1 MSGAFRTACSIP
13 PSLGRRPSDRADR
26 HGGHMRIIRMS
37 SLDLSGK
44 RVLIREDLNV
54 PIQDGVVTSD
64 ARIRAA
70 LPTIQAALTA
80 RARVLVMSHLGR
92 PEEGKYAE
100 EFSLAPVAKRLAQLL
115 EVPVALKKDWLSGV
129 DVHPGEVVLLENVR
143 FNKGEKKDADDLA
156 QKMAALCDIYV
167 MDAFGTAHRAEAST
181 HGVAKYAPVAC
192 AGPLLVSELS
202 ALETALEKPARPL
215 LAIVAGSKV
224 STKLTVL
231 ESLLGKVDQ
240 MIVGGGITN
249 TFLAALGFNVG
260 KSLYEPAMLDICKRL
275 LEQSKSRGIVIPM
288 PTDVVVATQF
298 SAKAEADV
306 KQVGEVLDE
315 EMILDIGPDSAE
327 AMSLL
332 IASAGTILWNGPVG
346 VFEFEQFGEGTRPL
360 AKAIARSKAFS
371 LAGGGD
377 PLAAIE
383 KYGIED
389 SISYI
394 STGGGAFLEFV
405 EGKKLPGVDILEKR
419 AARRPS
425 CGAPR
430 ER

>member
-1 MSGAFRTACSIP
+1 MQN
-13 PSLGRRPSDRADR
+13 
-26 HGGHMRIIRMS
+26 
-37 SLDLSGK
+37 LDLRDK

-54 PIQDGVVTSD
+54 PILDGAVSSD

-100 EFSLAPVAKRLAQLL
+100 EFSLAPVAKRLSQLL
-115 EVPVALKKDWLSGV
+115 GVPVALKKDWLAGV
-129 DVHPGEVVLLENVR
+129 EVHPGEVVLLENVR
-143 FNKGEKKDADDLA
+143 FNKGEKKDVDDLA
-156 QKMAALCDIYV
+156 RKMAALCDIYV

-231 ESLLGKVDQ
+231 EALLGKVDQ
-240 MIVGGGITN
+240 LIVGGGITN

-275 LEQSKSRGIVIPM
+275 LEQSSKRGIVIPM
-288 PTDVVVATQF
+288 PTDVVVATEF

-306 KQVGEVLDE
+306 KAVGAVSDD

-327 AMSLL
+327 ALAKL

-346 VFEFEQFGEGTRPL
+346 VFEYEQFGEGTRTL

-377 PLAAIE
+377 TLAAIE

-405 EGKKLPGVDILEKR
+405 EGKKLPAVEILEQR
-419 AARRPS
+419 AA
-425 CGAPR
+425 
-430 ER
+430 